1 MNQTEATHLIRDVFE
16 QPFDEARFTRFV
28 RELLNEID
36 ESKGFRMTGQY
47 IPASFREHVRQYR
60 RIATYTDPDGEAVDI
75 LVVQLKQATALE
87 RARTM
92 QRNFVAYYLKTR
104 GEKDAALVA
113 YHGDDRAD
121 WRFSLVRMDYRL
133 RVDGDSGKVKVEE
146 DLTPARRYSFLVG
159 QHEPNH
165 TAQQQLFPLLAD
177 DRRNPTLADL
187 ESAFDIET
195 VTREF
200 FGRYK
205 ELFVQVRDELEDIAA
220 RDGRVRAEFQAR
232 GIDSGTFAKKL
243 LGQIVFLYFL
253 QKKGWLGVAPGEP
266 WGSGPRDFL
275 RQLFQGRW
283 RRTDN
288 FFEKLL
294 EPLFYAALAVERPDN
309 LYPPLRCRIPFLN
322 GGLFEPVGGYD
333 WEGCPIPLANATI
346 GAIFDAFDLY
356 NFTVREDEPLEK
368 EVAVDPE
375 MLGKVFENLLEVGDR
390 KSKGAFYTPREIV
403 HYMCQE
409 ALIHYLDAALNLRPQ
424 PLVDPA
430 PEQGL
435 LFGSPPPRQASLPS
449 SEMVYEPRVSKE
461 DIERFIRQGE
471 LAVEHE
477 TAREEGASSYKRRL
491 PAAVAEHAAALDAA
505 LAGVKVC
512 DPAIGSGAFPVG
524 VMQEIVRGRLVLNA
538 YLGEGP
544 ERTAYA
550 FKRHAIQESIYGVDI
565 DPSAV
570 DIAKLRLWLSLV
582 VDEDDYLSIKPLPNL
597 GYKIVCGNSLL
608 SVQKDLFNQHLF
620 ARIEELKEQYF
631 VETSRPA
638 KQAQSREIDA
648 LIGQLTHAA
657 GQFDYEVYFSE
668 VFRAQDGFDVVIGNP
683 PYVRQELIRE
693 HKPALKAHFP
703 EVYQGTADLYVYFY
717 AKGLRLLRPHGVLVY
732 ISSNKFMRAGY
743 GERLR
748 SHLSQK
754 ATLQTVIDFGD
765 LPVFDAT
772 TYPCILVL
780 TRSTPKRD
788 HDVHTLTVDSMEV
801 LFQLPAFVSQSS
813 WEMPQS
819 NFAAQGWTLDQPDVL
834 RLIKKIKR
842 AGQPLKARY
851 AKYSSGI
858 KTGLNQ
864 AFVIDERV
872 RQRLV
877 DQDPSCQ
884 QVIKPWVQGKDI
896 RRWHVDWRSS
906 YFILL
911 QNSGDED
918 ATNPWGTAKTERE
931 ATAIFKSTYPA
942 IYNHLRQYEDALRK
956 RQDQGRYWWEL
967 RSCVYYKDFTR
978 PKIFWPDIA
987 KECRFAFD
995 AKGLFGGNT
1004 LYVLP
1009 TDDVALLAVLNSPV
1023 IEFFYRQ
1030 ISSTIQNDYLRFIA
1044 QYMELLPIPEIDDA
1058 MRRELEPRVRRLL
1071 ELAGQGPEARRL
1083 EDEVNQ
1089 MVYRLFD
1096 LTAEEIELIE
1106 SQLKGKTEVA

>member
-16 QPFDEARFTRFV
+16 QPFDEARFTYFV
-28 RELLNEID
+28 RELLNDID
-36 ESKGFRMTGQY
+36 ESKAFDRPMTGQF
-47 IPASFREHVRQYR
+47 IHLSFRDHVRQYR
-60 RIATYTDPDGEAVDI
+60 RIATYTDPDGEAIDI
-75 LVVQLKQATALE
+75 LIVHLKNDSALE

-92 QRNFVAYYLKTR
+92 QRNFVAHYLKNR

-113 YHGDDRAD
+113 YYGDDRAD

-133 RVDGDSGKVKVEE
+133 RVDGDSGKVKVAE

-165 TAQQQLFPLLAD
+165 TAQQQLFPILAD

-187 ESAFDIET
+187 ESAFNIES

-200 FGRYK
+200 FSRYK
-205 ELFVQVRDELEDIAA
+205 DLFLQVREEVEGILTRRPAA
-220 RDGRVRAEFQAR
+220 RAEFQQR
-232 GIDSGTFAKKL
+232 GIDSETFAKKL

-253 QKKGWLGVAPGEP
+253 QKKGWLGVAPGKP
-266 WGSGPRDFL
+266 WGSGPRGFL
-275 RQLFQGRW
+275 RQLFLGRW
-283 RRTDN
+283 GQYGN
-288 FFEKLL
+288 FFDEVL
-294 EPLFYAALAVERPDN
+294 EPLFYEALAVERPDN
-309 LYPPLRCRIPFLN
+309 LYGRLSCRIPFLN

-333 WEGCPIPLANATI
+333 WEGCPIPLSNAVVQ
-346 GAIFDAFDLY
+346 AIFDTFDLY

-375 MLGKVFENLLEVGDR
+375 MLGKVFENLLEVRDR

-409 ALIHYLDAALNLRPQ
+409 ALIHHLDAALNLRVA
-424 PLVDPA
+424 PLIEPEA
-430 PEQGL
+430 EQGL
-435 LFGSPPPRQASLPS
+435 LFGAPPPRQASLPS
-449 SEMVYEPRVSKE
+449 AETVYTPRVPRAE
-461 DIERFIRQGE
+461 IERFIRHGE
-471 LAVEHE
+471 LAAEHE
-477 TAREEGASSYKRRL
+477 AAREGGAVSYARRL
-491 PAAVAEHAAALDAA
+491 PQSIAEHAQALDDA

-538 YLGEGP
+538 YLGDDAD
-544 ERTAYA
+544 RTAYA

-582 VDEDDYLSIKPLPNL
+582 VDEEDYHRIKPLPNL

-648 LIGQLTHAA
+648 LIGQLTHAQ

-683 PYVRQELIRE
+683 PYVRQELIKE

-717 AKGLRLLRPHGVLVY
+717 AKGLRLLRANGVLVY

-748 SHLSQK
+748 GHLGQK

-780 TRSTPKRD
+780 TKTLPIAG
-788 HDVHTLTVDSMEV
+788 HDVQTLTVGTMDV
-801 LFQLPAFVSQSS
+801 LLGLSEFISQSA
-813 WEMPQS
+813 WGMPQ
-819 NFAAQGWTLDQPDVL
+819 
-834 RLIKKIKR
+834 K
-842 AGQPLKARY
+842 
-851 AKYSSGI
+851 
-858 KTGLNQ
+858 
-864 AFVIDERV
+864 
-872 RQRLV
+872 
-877 DQDPSCQ
+877 
-884 QVIKPWVQGKDI
+884 
-896 RRWHVDWRSS
+896 
-906 YFILL
+906 
-911 QNSGDED
+911 
-918 ATNPWGTAKTERE
+918 
-931 ATAIFKSTYPA
+931 
-942 IYNHLRQYEDALRK
+942 
-956 RQDQGRYWWEL
+956 
-967 RSCVYYKDFTR
+967 
-978 PKIFWPDIA
+978 
-987 KECRFAFD
+987 
-995 AKGLFGGNT
+995 LF
-1004 LYVLP
+1004 
-1009 TDDVALLAVLNSPV
+1009 
-1023 IEFFYRQ
+1023 E
-1030 ISSTIQNDYLRFIA
+1030 
-1044 QYMELLPIPEIDDA
+1044 
-1058 MRRELEPRVRRLL
+1058 
-1071 ELAGQGPEARRL
+1071 
-1083 EDEVNQ
+1083 
-1089 MVYRLFD
+1089 
-1096 LTAEEIELIE
+1096 
-1106 SQLKGKTEVA
+1106 KW

>member
-1 MNQTEATHLIRDVFE
+1 MSSTTMNQTEATHLIREVFE

-36 ESKGFRMTGQY
+36 ESKATRPIVGQY
-47 IPASFREHVRQYR
+47 IPLSFRDHVQQYR
-60 RIATYTDPDGEAVDI
+60 RLATYTDPDGQAVDI
-75 LVVQLKQATALE
+75 LLVQLKKNTGLD

-92 QRNFVAYYLKTR
+92 QRNLVAHHLKMR
-104 GEKDAALVA
+104 DGKDAALVA
-113 YHGDDRAD
+113 YYGEDRTD

-133 RVDGDSGKVKVEE
+133 RIDDDSGKVKVEE

-165 TAQQQLFPLLAD
+165 TAQQQLFPILAD

-187 ESAFDIET
+187 EAAFNIET

-200 FGRYK
+200 FSRYK
-205 ELFVQVRDELEDIAA
+205 ELFLQAKEEL
-220 RDGRVRAEFQAR
+220 DGIIDRNRQVRAELA
-232 GIDSGTFAKKL
+232 GKGVDSDTFAKKL

-253 QKKGWLGVAPGEP
+253 QKKGWLGVATGAS
-266 WGSGPRDFL
+266 WGSGPRAFL
-275 RQLFQGRW
+275 RQLYDSGPASY
-283 RRTDN
+283 DN
-288 FFEKLL
+288 FFNDVL
-294 EPLFYAALAVERPDN
+294 EPLFYEALAVERPDN
-309 LYPPLRCRIPFLN
+309 FYRRLGCRIPFLN
-322 GGLFEPVGGYD
+322 GGLFEPVGNYD
-333 WEGCPIPLANATI
+333 WEGCPIPLSNALF

-375 MLGKVFENLLEVGDR
+375 MLGKVFENLLEVRDR

-424 PLVDPA
+424 SLVEEP
-430 PEQGL
+430 PEQGM
-435 LFGSPPPRQASLPS
+435 LFGSPPPRQRSLPAA
-449 SEMVYEPRVSKE
+449 ERIYDPRVPRE

-491 PAAVAEHAAALDAA
+491 PQSVAEHAPALDDA

-538 YLGEGP
+538 YLGDDAG
-544 ERTAYA
+544 RTAYA

-565 DPSAV
+565 DPGAV

-582 VDEDDYLSIKPLPNL
+582 VDEEDYLSIKPLPNL

-608 SVQKDLFNQHLF
+608 SVPKDLFNQHLF
-620 ARIEELKEQYF
+620 VRIEELKEQYF
-631 VETSRPA
+631 VETDRAA
-638 KQAQSREIDA
+638 KQRQHGEIDA
-648 LIGQLTHAA
+648 LIGQLTQAR

-748 SHLSQK
+748 GYLGKK

-772 TYPCILVL
+772 TYPCIVVAVDAVPKNNDTKVL
-780 TRSTPKRD
+780 A
-788 HDVHTLTVDSMEV
+788 VESMIM
-801 LFQLPAFVSQSS
+801 LPQLHESVGQFS
-813 WEMPQS
+813 WRMPQQDLGS
-819 NFAAQGWTLDQPDVL
+819 KGWTLVEPDVL
-834 RLIKKIKR
+834 LLMRKLRTKGKSFHQR
-842 AGQPLKARY
+842 VGGRFFR
-851 AKYSSGI
+851 GVT
-858 KTGLNQ
+858 TGFNE
-864 AFVIDERV
+864 AFVIDAMTRTRILQEDPKSAELIHTWIRGRDV
-872 RQRLV
+872 KRWKIDDAGRLYL
-877 DQDPSCQ
+877 
-884 QVIKPWVQGKDI
+884 IFT
-896 RRWHVDWRSS
+896 RRGINIS
-906 YFILL
+906 
-911 QNSGDED
+911 Q
-918 ATNPWGTAKTERE
+918 
-931 ATAIFKSTYPA
+931 YPA
-942 IYNHLRQYEDALRK
+942 IERHLNQFRDRLTPGIPGGRKPGKYEWYEI
-956 RQDQGRYWWEL
+956 QDSTAYFEI
-967 RSCVYYKDFTR
+967 FHE
-978 PKIFWPDIA
+978 PKIVWPDIA
-987 KECRFAFD
+987 KRCEFALDVDSRFPD
-995 AKGLFGGNT
+995 ATLFTVPGDQ
-1004 LYVLP
+1004 Y
-1009 TDDVALLAVLNSPV
+1009 LLAVLNSPV
-1023 IEFFYRQ
+1023 TEWFILHT
-1030 ISSTIQNDYLRFIA
+1030 SSSIQQGYLRFKEVYLA
-1044 QYMELLPIPEIDDA
+1044 DLPIPEATSQQRYD
-1058 MRRELEPRVRRLL
+1058 LQKRVHRLL

-1083 EDEVNQ
+1083 EGEVNQ

-1096 LTAEEIELIE
+1096 LTTAEIGLIE
-1106 SQLKGKTEVA
+1106 EQTRRGERP